1 MAAAVIVSVAVG
13 IWVGA
18 AYMRNKGAWATARD
32 RKRRLDEAK
41 KKRWATASGLLW
53 PTGFVI
59 VLGLAIAG
67 SHDQMAVTAEGAVSS
82 LLYAVTI
89 ASLLLG
95 SWLVFKYAD
104 TARAWKG
111 VGELK
116 AALQKDR
123 KRRWATL
130 GPAVVAVAV
139 LLGLVAIVITTGA
152 SG

>member
-1 MAAAVIVSVAVG
+1 MAAAVIVSIAVG

-18 AYMRNKGAWATARD
+18 SYIRNKAAWGAARD

-53 PTGFVI
+53 PIGLVI

-67 SHDQMAVTAEGAVSS
+67 SHDQMAVTPEGAVSS
-82 LLYAVTI
+82 SLYAVTI
-89 ASLLLG
+89 ASLLLVG
-95 SWLVFKYAD
+95 WLLFKYVD

-130 GPAVVAVAV
+130 GPVVIAVAV
-139 LLGLVAIVITTGA
+139 LLGLLVVMAGA
-152 SG
+152 FG

>member
-1 MAAAVIVSVAVG
+1 MAAAVIVSIAVG

-18 AYMRNKGAWATARD
+18 SYMRNKLAWGAARD

-41 KKRWATASGLLW
+41 KNRWATAARLLW
-53 PTGFVI
+53 PLGFVV
-59 VLGLAIAG
+59 VLGLGIAG
-67 SHDQMAVTAEGAVSS
+67 SHDRIAVTAEGAASS
-82 LLYAVTI
+82 SLYAVTI

-130 GPAVVAVAV
+130 GPVVLAVVVLIGVVVA
-139 LLGLVAIVITTGA
+139 LMTAQ